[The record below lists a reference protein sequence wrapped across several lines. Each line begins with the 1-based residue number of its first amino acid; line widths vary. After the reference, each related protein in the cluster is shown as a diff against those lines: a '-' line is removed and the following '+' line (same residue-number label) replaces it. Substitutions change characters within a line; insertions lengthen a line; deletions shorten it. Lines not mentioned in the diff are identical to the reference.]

1 MLYCQKKTSRLYR
14 DVFLTALA
22 AVVEMSGMEIMAVV
36 RVFVHQMTGGDD
48 GNGGN
53 NQNFFHFFLL
63 KIIRQVYSVF
73 MAAQTESAII
83 AQNIRAG
90 FPARKI

>member
-1 MLYCQKKTSRLYR
+1 
-14 DVFLTALA
+14 
-22 AVVEMSGMEIMAVV
+22 MSGMEIMAVV
-36 RVFVHQMTGGDD
+36 CVFVHQMTGGDD

-63 KIIRQVYSVF
+63 KIIKQVYSVF
-73 MAAQTESAII
+73 MVAQTESAII

-90 FPARKI
+90 FPVRRI